1 MPAGTPDDI
10 VARLRAAARKV
21 AADPQVVQTIGRAGS
36 PIEYLDAPEFQR
48 YWDAD
53 AAVMTEAVRRIGKVE

>member
-1 MPAGTPDDI
+1 MRRPRAGCAC
-10 VARLRAAARKV
+10 ARPRDGSRR
-21 AADPQVVQTIGRAGS
+21 DGQVVQTIGRAGS

-53 AAVMTEAVRRIGKVE
+53 AALMTDAVKRIGKVE